1 MRVITSEE
9 RWPVGATW
17 TSRACESGRGL
28 RGRRDGAVGAEN
40 RAVQKHF
47 SMTGTNDRN
56 GTCDD
61 LLLYRVSVVR
71 WRSRS
76 GTANPADCCNDD
88 VQNGNDVVKPVSQQQ
103 EQLEVP
109 GVRFSRYSA
118 PKFDA
123 FVGHPNT
130 VLPHSQRFQRF
141 QRFHL

>member
-9 RWPVGATW
+9 RWPVGATR

-40 RAVQKHF
+40 GAVQKHF
-47 SMTGTNDRN
+47 SMTVTNDRN

-61 LLLYRVSVVR
+61 LLLYRVSIEL

-76 GTANPADCCNDD
+76 GTANCFNDD

-109 GVRFSRYSA
+109 RGGSF
-118 PKFDA
+118 
-123 FVGHPNT
+123 
-130 VLPHSQRFQRF
+130 
-141 QRFHL
+141 